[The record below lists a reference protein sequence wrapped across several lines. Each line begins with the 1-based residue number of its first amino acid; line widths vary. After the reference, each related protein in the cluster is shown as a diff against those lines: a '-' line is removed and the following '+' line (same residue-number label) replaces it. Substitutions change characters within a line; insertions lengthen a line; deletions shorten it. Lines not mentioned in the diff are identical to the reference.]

1 MYFQSKNTFKKH
13 ITSQYQTRITGYFS
27 ALESYIRATR
37 ADIRYF
43 WFFTKK
49 KNKKVVDHVSAASP
63 SSMVHVTLFDGY
75 NRDFAVSFDLSRH
88 SLPFWVACMVVRCSW
103 IQN

>member
-49 KNKKVVDHVSAASP
+49 KKQKS
-63 SSMVHVTLFDGY
+63 
-75 NRDFAVSFDLSRH
+75 
-88 SLPFWVACMVVRCSW
+88 C
-103 IQN
+103 